1 MQQSTG
7 SGDLADTNQQP
18 VFFRRFF
25 LWLASH
31 AGDIETNRPWYVR
44 YGAAVAALA
53 IATTLRH
60 LLDPM
65 LGDRAPYGMYL
76 IAVVFVAW
84 NAGFGPAL
92 LTVIGGVLLG
102 RYFFDPPR
110 FSFGPVTESSEIA
123 FIMSFTV
130 GLLTVLLC
138 ESLRITAQQ
147 NRRLYEMA
155 READARKD
163 AFLAT
168 LAHELRNPLAPIRN
182 AVYLLEHSDG
192 DERKNDPR
200 RTTELYQMIS
210 RHVDQLVRLVNE
222 LLDVS
227 RITQRKIELRQEPVT
242 LQGIVDG
249 AVEAVRP
256 LIDEKR
262 QQLEVQ
268 IPQNE
273 ILLNADGM
281 RLTQVFTNLLHNAA
295 KYTGPE
301 GRIWLAAEVDAEE
314 LIFRVRDAGVGI
326 PPEACGRIFDLF
338 EQVDQ
343 GIENAQGGLGIG
355 LTLVREL
362 VQLHGGAVEAHSGG
376 PGLGSEFIVRLP
388 VVVITGVAETGSSG
402 AAAAIRDGQRG
413 NSLRVLVV
421 DDSPGVARSLELIL
435 LDWKHDVRVCYDA
448 FAALEAARK
457 FKPDFV
463 LADLGMP
470 KMNGYQLAEALR
482 RLPGM
487 GNTVLV
493 AVSGYG
499 QEADKKRSQEVG
511 FAQHLTKPVD
521 LLELKQVLAIPRN
534 TRV

>member
-1 MQQSTG
+1 MRQSKVNRA
-7 SGDLADTNQQP
+7 ADESSVRPAFYQ
-18 VFFRRFF
+18 R
-25 LWLASH
+25 LLYWLAAQ
-31 AGDIETNRPWYVR
+31 AGDIEKNRPWYRR
-44 YGAAVAALA
+44 YGSALAAIA
-53 IATTLRH
+53 IATTVRH
-60 LLDPM
+60 LLDPV

-76 IAVVFVAW
+76 IAVAFVAW

-92 LTVIGGVLLG
+92 LTVLGGTLMG

-110 FSFGPVTESSEIA
+110 FSFGPVTESSEVA
-123 FIMSFTV
+123 LLMSLTV
-130 GLLTVLLC
+130 GMVTALFC
-138 ESLRITAQQ
+138 ESLRITARQ
-147 NRRLYEMA
+147 NRRLYDLA

-182 AVYLLEHSDG
+182 AVYLLQDG
-192 DERKNDPR
+192 SGQAP
-200 RTTELYQMIS
+200 RTTELHQLIS

-227 RITQRKIELRQEPVT
+227 RITQRKIELRRERIA
-242 LQGIVDG
+242 LGGIVKG
-249 AVEAVRP
+249 AIEAVRP
-256 LIDEKR
+256 QLDEKR
-262 QQLEVQ
+262 QRLEVSG
-268 IPQNE
+268 PTGE
-273 ILLNADGM
+273 VVLNADGM
-281 RLTQVFTNLLHNAA
+281 RLTQVFTNLLHNAV
-295 KYTGPE
+295 KYTGCE
-301 GRIWLAAEVDAEE
+301 GRIWLTVEVEGNE
-314 LIFRVRDAGVGI
+314 LVFQVRDTGIGI

-362 VQLHGGAVEAHSGG
+362 VQLHGGTVEARSAGL
-376 PGLGSEFIVRLP
+376 GLGSEFVVRLP
-388 VVVITGVAETGSSG
+388 VVVSMTTDRKDSAGT
-402 AAAAIRDGQRG
+402 AAAVREGQRG
-413 NSLRVLVV
+413 DSLRVLVV
-421 DDSPGVARSLELIL
+421 DDSPGVARSLELVL
-435 LDWKHDVRVCYDA
+435 LDWKHDVHVCYDA

-470 KMNGYQLAEALR
+470 KMNGYQLAEELR

-487 GNTVLV
+487 AEAVLV

-499 QEADKKRSQEVG
+499 QEADKQRSHEVG

-521 LLELKQVLAIPRN
+521 LLELKQVLAMPRG
-534 TRV
+534 RRL

>member
-1 MQQSTG
+1 MHQSTS
-7 SGDLADTNQQP
+7 SGGPNEFEARPAFYQRSL
-18 VFFRRFF
+18 
-25 LWLASH
+25 LWLASY
-31 AGDIETNRPWYVR
+31 AGDIERNRPWYVR
-44 YGAAVAALA
+44 YGAALAALA
-53 IATTLRH
+53 IATTVRH
-60 LLDPM
+60 LLDPV

-84 NAGFGPAL
+84 NAGFGPAF
-92 LTVIGGVLLG
+92 LTVFGGILLG
-102 RYFFDPPR
+102 RYLFDPPR

-123 FIMSFTV
+123 LIMSLTV
-130 GLLTVLLC
+130 GIVTVLFC
-138 ESLRITAQQ
+138 ESLRITARQ

-155 READARKD
+155 RDADARKD

-182 AVYLLEHSDG
+182 AIYLLEAGESD
-192 DERKNDPR
+192 EQL
-200 RTTELYQMIS
+200 TTELHQLIG

-227 RITQRKIELRQEPVT
+227 RITQRKIDLRRERIV
-242 LQGIVDG
+242 LREIVDG
-249 AVEAVRP
+249 AIEAVRP
-256 LIDEKR
+256 QLDEKR
-262 QQLEVQ
+262 QRLEVNVPATD
-268 IPQNE
+268 IV
-273 ILLNADGM
+273 LNADGM
-281 RLTQVFTNLLHNAA
+281 RLTQVFTNLLHNAV

-301 GRIWLAAEVDAEE
+301 GRVWLTVEAENRDLV
-314 LIFRVRDAGVGI
+314 FRVRDTGMGI

-362 VQLHGGAVEAHSGG
+362 VQLHGGKVEAHSAGL
-376 PGLGSEFIVRLP
+376 GLGSEFVVRLP
-388 VVVITGVAETGSSG
+388 VIVEDTATKEFVR
-402 AAAAIRDGQRG
+402 AAADGRERHDG
-413 NSLRVLVV
+413 DSLRVLVV
-421 DDSPGVARSLELIL
+421 DDSPGVARSLELVL
-435 LDWKHDVRVCYDA
+435 LDWKHDVQVCYDA

-482 RLPGM
+482 RLPGL

-499 QEADKKRSQEVG
+499 QETDKQRSREVG

-521 LLELKQVLAIPRN
+521 LLELKKVLATPPN
-534 TRV
+534 HPH